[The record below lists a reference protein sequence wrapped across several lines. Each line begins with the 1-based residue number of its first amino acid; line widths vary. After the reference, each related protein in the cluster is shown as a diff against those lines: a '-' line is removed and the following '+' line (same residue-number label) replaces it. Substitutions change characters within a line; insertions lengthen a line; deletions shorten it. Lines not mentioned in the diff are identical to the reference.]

1 MYAMTLYICLGLLAV
16 MFAMQKLAFNYA
28 MKQPK
33 PGRIMGSGTIEAS
46 ILGLL
51 GILMAFT
58 FSGAHTRFEARRQL
72 MVQETNAIGTAFL
85 RLDLLTPEAKAET
98 QKLFLEYI
106 DNRIHFYDR
115 LINPEAVINE
125 LKTTEKLQNEIWEFV
140 INSTKESKETTSRI
154 LLIPALNE
162 MIDIVT
168 TRSVAAQSHTSVLI
182 FLVLIA
188 IMVICSVLSG
198 LSMSKTGIFSTLYAL
213 IFALVT
219 VITLYMILDLE
230 YPRFGLIRLDYAH
243 QALIDL
249 KNSMMQRMVIPH
261 S

>member
-1 MYAMTLYICLGLLAV
+1 MTLYICLGLLAV
-16 MFAMQKLAFNYA
+16 MFATQKLAFKYA
-28 MKQPK
+28 MRQPE
-33 PGRIMGSGTIEAS
+33 PARSMSSGTIEAA

-51 GILMAFT
+51 GLLMAFT
-58 FSGAHTRFEARRQL
+58 FSGAHSRFEARRQL

-85 RLDLLTPEAKAET
+85 RLDLLPSEAKPET

-115 LINPEAVINE
+115 LINPEALVNE
-125 LKTTEKLQNEIWEFV
+125 LKTTEKLQGEIWEVV
-140 INSTKESKETTSRI
+140 IKSTKESKDNSSRI

-162 MIDIVT
+162 MFDIVT
-168 TRSVAAQSHTSVLI
+168 TRSVAAQSHTSALI
-182 FLVLIA
+182 FLVLLL

-198 LSMSKTGIFSTLYAL
+198 LSMSKAGTFSTMYAL
-213 IFALVT
+213 IFSIVT

-230 YPRFGLIRLDYAH
+230 YPRYGLIRLDYAH

-249 KNSMMQRMVIPH
+249 KNSMMQRIVIPRI
-261 S
+261 